1 MLRST
6 MTPMLVGLVLGALV
20 STMLTRATKGGGENG
35 EENSF
40 ESDSAANESCNSS
53 DIGEKKVVKR
63 SERSK
68 MVQGEG
74 FDSPEDPLRV
84 LRKAETVLQKRT
96 KSLVVVIEKVS
107 KRRNDVGNGCGQWVW
122 G

>member
-1 MLRST
+1 
-6 MTPMLVGLVLGALV
+6 MLVGLVLGALV

-40 ESDSAANESCNSS
+40 ESDSAANESSNSS

-74 FDSPEDPLRV
+74 FDSPVDPLRV

-107 KRRNDVGNGCGQWVW
+107 KRRKDVGNGCGQWVW